1 VIIKFYNCSLY
12 SSLGPTDCQTQCRR
26 HAEAIDADSEA
37 YIVVVLYAEDGDI
50 DPLLGIPSE
59 FEVMRTKNIIETITI
74 EILLHTDA
82 SYSRGD
88 DWGRLDEVL
97 TTPGWFSLKQVSLVI
112 EIDGFST
119 RDDELALRN
128 LPETQFP
135 RLSSCNS
142 ILFHFEV
149 SL

>member
-1 VIIKFYNCSLY
+1 MLKPSM
-12 SSLGPTDCQTQCRR
+12 QTLK
-26 HAEAIDADSEA
+26 H
-37 YIVVVLYAEDGDI
+37 IVVIFYVENVNI

-59 FEVMRTKNIIETITI
+59 LEVMRTKNIIETITI
-74 EILLHTDA
+74 KILLHTDA
-82 SYSRGD
+82 SCPRGD

-112 EIDGFST
+112 EIDSFST

-128 LPETQFP
+128 LPESQFP

-142 ILFHFEV
+142 ILFNFDV
-149 SL
+149 NVLF